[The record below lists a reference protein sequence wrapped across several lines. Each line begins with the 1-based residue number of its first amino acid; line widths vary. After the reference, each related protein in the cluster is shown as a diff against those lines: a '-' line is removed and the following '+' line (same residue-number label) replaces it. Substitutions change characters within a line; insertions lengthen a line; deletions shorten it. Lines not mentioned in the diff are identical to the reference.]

1 MNPRPGAVRRH
12 LPDRVALL
20 ATALATAA
28 VTTLAVVLPETPAA
42 AHDRLVSADPSD
54 GESLD
59 EPPSELTLTFSGE
72 LLGTGAQAAVTTS
85 EGTEPADTQVDGEV
99 VTVTVPDGLPGGE
112 WVVGW
117 RVVSA
122 DGHPIEGELTYDVAG
137 AAPEEP
143 SAAPSEEPATEPTE
157 EASSGAAEPEGTTS
171 TASGHQHGA
180 PGAELSENGEANWTM
195 SWLFGVAVLAA
206 VGVAAAVLLARRR
219 RDGADLGDEDL
230 DDDGLDERP
239 DGRRDGPDA

>member
-12 LPDRVALL
+12 LPDRVTLL

-28 VTTLAVVLPETPAA
+28 ATMLAVVLPETPAA
-42 AHDRLVSADPSD
+42 AHDRLVSADPPD

-85 EGTEPADTQVDGEV
+85 EGTEPADTEVDGEV
-99 VTVTVPDGLPGGE
+99 VTVTVPDGLSGGE

-137 AAPEEP
+137 AASEEP
-143 SAAPSEEPATEPTE
+143 SPAPSEEPAVEPTAE
-157 EASSGAAEPEGTTS
+157 PTQEASSGAAEPEETAS
-171 TASGHQHGA
+171 AASGHQHGA

-206 VGVAAAVLLARRR
+206 VGTAAAVLLARRR
-219 RDGADLGDEDL
+219 RDRDL
-230 DDDGLDERP
+230 DDEDPDDRP
-239 DGRRDGPDA
+239 DGHRDGPDA